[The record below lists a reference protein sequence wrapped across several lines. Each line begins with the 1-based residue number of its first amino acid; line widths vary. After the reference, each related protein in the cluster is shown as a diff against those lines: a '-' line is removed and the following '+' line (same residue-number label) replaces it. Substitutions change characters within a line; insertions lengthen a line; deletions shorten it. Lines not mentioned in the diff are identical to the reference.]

1 MIPPAVA
8 GSAELMRAAA
18 TFNTKV
24 AAGHEAS

>member
-8 GSAELMRAAA
+8 GSAELMREAA

-24 AAGHEAS
+24 AAGLTS